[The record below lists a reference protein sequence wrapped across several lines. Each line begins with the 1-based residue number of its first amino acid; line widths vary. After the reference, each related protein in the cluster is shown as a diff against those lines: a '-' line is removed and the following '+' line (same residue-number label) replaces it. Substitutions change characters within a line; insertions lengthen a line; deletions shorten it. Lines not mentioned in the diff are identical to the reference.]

1 MLSLIQT
8 FLFQRNLYQDAKA
21 FLGIA
26 SRLAQTMGHHR
37 DPSHFPYSPWVCE
50 IRRRIW
56 NHLCCLDAM
65 ALSFYGA
72 ESCLPAT
79 SDAQAPQ
86 NANETDWRT
95 SHFTTLS
102 TVPSRSGF
110 TDMTFALVHRAIA
123 DTTRDLARVHP
134 LDFEKKDTILRQ
146 LEADLQTKYFY
157 DTDNPLHLVAA
168 AFAEVRIS
176 GLRLSNHHRQTQK
189 EILQPLD
196 SARHQ

>member
-1 MLSLIQT
+1 
-8 FLFQRNLYQDAKA
+8 
-21 FLGIA
+21 
-26 SRLAQTMGHHR
+26 
-37 DPSHFPYSPWVCE
+37 
-50 IRRRIW
+50 
-56 NHLCCLDAM
+56 
-65 ALSFYGA
+65 
-72 ESCLPAT
+72 
-79 SDAQAPQ
+79 
-86 NANETDWRT
+86 
-95 SHFTTLS
+95 
-102 TVPSRSGF
+102 
-110 TDMTFALVHRAIA
+110 MTFALVHRAIA

-168 AFAEVRIS
+168 AFAKVRIS